1 MSHAK
6 SCKHLSPSINIT
18 MTRTNLAYKVG
29 AHVSTAKG
37 VQNAIINSANMSG
50 NSFALFLKSQRQ
62 WTGRKYDK
70 SEVDEFHDLCKEH
83 KYNGKTDI
91 LPHGSYLINLA
102 SPDANTAYNSL
113 KGFIDDLQRCELLGI
128 SRYNLHPG
136 ATVGYDK
143 KKCIERLAA
152 NIDRGLEAT
161 NFVQVVLENMA
172 GQGTTL
178 GNLDDLAAIIDLV
191 KNKERVGV
199 CIDTCH
205 TFAAG
210 YDLRD
215 EKSFNKFW
223 KQFDKLIG
231 YKYLAGIHLNDSK
244 TPLNSNR
251 DLHENIGYGFLGL
264 ETFRLVMNK
273 PELEGLP
280 LILETPGEDDIR
292 AVEVKL
298 LEDLIGKAADDE
310 FVLTKSKELQKL
322 GEKNRKVEQ
331 EKMDKKKKTSKPEKQ
346 KPLERCLEDKDVLE
360 QFVKDADKY
369 IRERDMMSEI
379 IKGEGDEKPKKR
391 AKKVK
396 EEVKEEDL

>member
-1 MSHAK
+1 MQ
-6 SCKHLSPSINIT
+6 
-18 MTRTNLAYKVG
+18 RTNGLAYKVG

-37 VQNAIINSANMSG
+37 VQNAVTNSANMGG

-62 WTGRKYDK
+62 WVGRKYEQT
-70 SEVDEFHDLCKEH
+70 EVDEFHGRCKEH
-83 KYNGKTDI
+83 SYKTRDDV

-102 SPDANTAYNSL
+102 SPDATTAFNSL
-113 KGFIDDLQRCELLGI
+113 KGFVDDLQRCELLGI

-143 KKCIERLAA
+143 EKCIKRLAA

-161 NFVQVVLENMA
+161 EFVKVVLENMA

-178 GNLDDLAAIIDLV
+178 GGELEDLAKIIELV
-191 KNKERVGV
+191 QNKERIGV

-223 KQFDKLIG
+223 NKFDKIVG

-244 TPLNSNR
+244 TPLGSNR
-251 DLHENIGYGFLGL
+251 DLHENIGHGFIGL
-264 ETFRLVMNK
+264 ESFRLLMNK

-280 LILETPGEDDIR
+280 LILETPGEDEAR
-292 AVEVKL
+292 GVEVKL
-298 LEDLIGKAADDE
+298 LEWLTGKKADNPE
-310 FVLTKSKELQKL
+310 VLDKSVELQKL
-322 GEKNRKVEQ
+322 GAKNRKVEQ
-331 EKMDKKKKTSKPEKQ
+331 DKMDKKKKSSKPAPR
-346 KPLERCLEDKDVLE
+346 KPLDKCLEDKDVLE
-360 QFVKDADKY
+360 TFEKDADKFL
-369 IRERDMMSEI
+369 RERDASEI
-379 IKGEGDEKPKKR
+379 MMGEDDKKPAKKR
-391 AKKVK
+391 AKKEVK
-396 EEVKEEDL
+396 KEVKEEEVKEEST